1 MWGQKRQPS
10 LKESLGQWQCNDKG
24 VADKL
29 QGNLQ
34 CFFQFLVFM
43 SLPTLFALSMGS
55 TYDLLPTYGICQ
67 RSLPQLSCYVRLQ
80 LTRLEGGF
88 SLIKESESLSHSVV
102 SDSATPWTITH
113 QAPLSM
119 GFSRQ
124 EYWSGLPFLSPGD
137 LPDPG
142 VEPGSPSLQALSL
155 PLSHQGSLL
164 PRGSL

>member
-1 MWGQKRQPS
+1 MLMWGQKRQPS

-43 SLPTLFALSMGS
+43 SSPTLLALSMGS
-55 TYDLLPTYGICQ
+55 MYDLLPTYGICQ

-124 EYWSGLPFLSPGD
+124 EYCSGLPFLSPGD
-137 LPDPG
+137 LPNPG
-142 VEPGSPSLQALSL
+142 IKPGSPVLQADSS
-155 PLSHQGSLL
+155 PSEPPQK
-164 PRGSL
+164 P

>member
-1 MWGQKRQPS
+1 MTRQCLRTRWLKISLMLMWGQKRQPS
-10 LKESLGQWQCNDKG
+10 LNESLGQWQCNDKG

-43 SLPTLFALSMGS
+43 SSPTLLALSMGS
-55 TYDLLPTYGICQ
+55 MYDLLPTYGICQ

-113 QAPLSM
+113 QAPLFIE
-119 GFSRQ
+119 FSRH
-124 EYWSGLPFLSPGD
+124 EYWIAIPFS
-137 LPDPG
+137 
-142 VEPGSPSLQALSL
+142 
-155 PLSHQGSLL
+155 
-164 PRGSL
+164 RGSSQPRDQTWVSCTSG